1 MAFALITGSS
11 KGIGR
16 AIAHQLAQKGKPILL
31 IARNEGELKEA
42 ASEIREQFKVEVQW
56 LAADLSDSHAP
67 KKIFDWCASA
77 GYEVDVL
84 VNNAGYGLSG
94 PFERFGLDVQ
104 LNMMRVN
111 MEAVVS
117 LTALFLPVLKKH
129 PKSYILNIASSA
141 GYQATPY
148 LGLYAAT
155 KSFVRLFS
163 RALHHELKSAN
174 VTVTCVNPGATD
186 TAFNDRAQVGQ
197 KARDLARKVNMTAD
211 DVAKTAVAAMYSGK
225 TEVITGFLNKMG
237 AFLVWLLPKKLV
249 EGSAAKI
256 YQ

>member
-11 KGIGR
+11 KGIGK
-16 AIAHQLAQKGKPILL
+16 AIAQQLAQKGKPVLL
-31 IARNEGELKEA
+31 IARNEGELKQA
-42 ASEIREQFKVEVQW
+42 ASAIAHQFKVEVQW
-56 LAADLSDSHAP
+56 LVADLSDTNAP
-67 KKIFDWCASA
+67 KKIFDWCQSS
-77 GYEVDVL
+77 GYDVDVL

-94 PFERFGLDVQ
+94 PFEKFPLDAQ
-104 LNMMRVN
+104 LSMMRVN

-117 LTALFLPVLKKH
+117 LTALFLPVLRKH
-129 PKSYILNIASSA
+129 SKSYILNIASSA

-163 RALHHELKSAN
+163 RALHHELKASN
-174 VTVTCVNPGATD
+174 VSVTCVNPGATD
-186 TAFNDRAQVGQ
+186 TSFNDRAQVGQ
-197 KARDLARKVNMTAD
+197 KARDLAKKVNMTAD
-211 DVAKTAVAAMYSGK
+211 DVAAIAVAAMYSGK
-225 TEVITGFLNKMG
+225 TEVITGFINKMG
-237 AFLVWLLPKKLV
+237 AFLVWLLPKKLI